1 MSESESEKVP
11 RPVRRTAGVV
21 LGGLAAGALIGAA
34 TAQPA
39 LAAEAAPAAAQTAP
53 ADVAPVAGPSV
64 GEQFRAAFSAGIADP
79 GGPEPFI
86 VVSGW

>member
-1 MSESESEKVP
+1 MSESEKVP
-11 RPVRRTAGVV
+11 RPIRRSAGVV
-21 LGGLAAGALIGAA
+21 LGGLAAGALIGAV

-39 LAAEAAPAAAQTAP
+39 LAAGPAPGAAQAVP
-53 ADVAPVAGPSV
+53 ADVAPNTEPSIA
-64 GEQFRAAFSAGIADP
+64 EQFRAAFSAGIADP